1 MIPEVFH
8 SLSTDKWPFRRL
20 SQLESLP
27 LSRPEKCVGQ
37 QLGVDMDNIDITMA
51 DDELTIEGRHQ
62 TETKENSDSYQR
74 IERVTGNF
82 QRHFSLPDTANGEAI
97 KAATGDGVVTV
108 TNPKQEKVKPRK
120 IDVVT
125 A

>member
-1 MIPEVFH
+1 
-8 SLSTDKWPFRRL
+8 
-20 SQLESLP
+20 
-27 LSRPEKCVGQ
+27 
-37 QLGVDMDNIDITMA
+37 MDNIDITMA